1 MASRIEQQIKDM
13 EDYIEE
19 CKYVA
24 FSSSKITVDKDT
36 ILGMVH
42 DLSDSMPEEIAL
54 YRKVINERDKILKDA
69 QKKAQSLVDETTV
82 QKNQMIDEQSVMKE
96 AYAQANEVVR
106 LASQHAQEIE
116 DSAVNDANS
125 YRMAAV
131 QYMDG
136 LLAQLEQ
143 AAQQTQSAT
152 QQSYGQFS
160 GQLQALLQ
168 TIAGNRA
175 ELHPSE
181 QPAQQAA
188 AYGETQPG
196 GQTAQINATE
206 SGIPES
212 ATATISLADVSNAS
226 ASATGSLNLDGF
238 GN

>member
-42 DLSDSMPEEIAL
+42 DLSESMPEEIAL

-181 QPAQQAA
+181 QPVQQAA
-188 AYGETQPG
+188 AYGEAQPG

-212 ATATISLADVSNAS
+212 ATATISLADVPNAS

>member
-42 DLSDSMPEEIAL
+42 DLSESMPEEIAL

-131 QYMDG
+131 EYMDG

-143 AAQQTQSAT
+143 AAQQTQNAT
-152 QQSYGQFS
+152 QQNYSQFS

-175 ELHPSE
+175 ELHPSA
-181 QPAQQAA
+181 QPVQPV
-188 AYGETQPG
+188 YGETQQTG
-196 GQTAQINATE
+196 GQTEQINATE

-212 ATATISLADVSNAS
+212 STATISLEDVPNAA